1 MIGSYQD
8 PAILVYDLKEILGW
22 PELLE
27 LSEGYKWRECP
38 TDAHIIRIMLSTLH
52 GVIVPYAG
60 YSGIY
65 LCDEVILG
73 NRCKIGAGS
82 QIGERTT
89 IGEDSRI
96 GGNCRIGPDVIIGAG
111 TTSGSESKVG
121 DGSTIGDGTTIG
133 AGCRLGEWSPFL
145 NDQSAVDIGPRT
157 RIGDGVV
164 LAPETQLPP
173 DVVIPTGS
181 VNKK

>member
-1 MIGSYQD
+1 MVYLEYGERLEKTFSQTIRKNEMIGSYQD

-65 LCDEVILG
+65 LCDEVI
-73 NRCKIGAGS
+73 
-82 QIGERTT
+82 QIGRASCRER
-89 IGEDSRI
+89 
-96 GGNCRIGPDVIIGAG
+96 V
-111 TTSGSESKVG
+111 
-121 DGSTIGDGTTIG
+121 
-133 AGCRLGEWSPFL
+133 
-145 NDQSAVDIGPRT
+145 
-157 RIGDGVV
+157 
-164 LAPETQLPP
+164 
-173 DVVIPTGS
+173 
-181 VNKK
+181 